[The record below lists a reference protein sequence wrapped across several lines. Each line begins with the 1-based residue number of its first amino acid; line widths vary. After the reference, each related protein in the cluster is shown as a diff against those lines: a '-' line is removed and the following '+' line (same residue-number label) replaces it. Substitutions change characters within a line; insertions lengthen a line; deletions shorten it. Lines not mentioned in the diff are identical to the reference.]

1 MNIDIIKTPSTDRTT
16 ITVEGLSFSDTE
28 KADKLINSSKSKLTR
43 LWLRKILKN
52 LGEIDTSETRWDLSE
67 DKKEVIIFHAI
78 KLADESRERVQ
89 FIRENINHLIK
100 CFPYY
105 LYLLKDY
112 SFSKSIDPLI
122 TDTSIVSSLNSD
134 IKEFIKIQI
143 ESGIASKG
151 YYLLTG
157 FDFFTPN
164 ESDSLRITPK
174 EINNSTHD
182 SNTIFTTRGVVI
194 DFNYEELQF
203 TLAIDEEENMPEA
216 SVEHSKTKMKFYFA
230 DDELLSANQ
239 EAYFHRY
246 KYSPQP
252 VITVHY
258 VALPLG
264 NFVCLD
270 KMEEIDVRSP
280 QASG

>member
-1 MNIDIIKTPSTDRTT
+1 M
-16 ITVEGLSFSDTE
+16 
-28 KADKLINSSKSKLTR
+28 
-43 LWLRKILKN
+43 
-52 LGEIDTSETRWDLSE
+52 
-67 DKKEVIIFHAI
+67 
-78 KLADESRERVQ
+78 
-89 FIRENINHLIK
+89 
-100 CFPYY
+100 
-105 LYLLKDY
+105 
-112 SFSKSIDPLI
+112 
-122 TDTSIVSSLNSD
+122 
-134 IKEFIKIQI
+134 
-143 ESGIASKG
+143 
-151 YYLLTG
+151 
-157 FDFFTPN
+157 
-164 ESDSLRITPK
+164 
-174 EINNSTHD
+174 
-182 SNTIFTTRGVVI
+182 I

-203 TLAIDEEENMPEA
+203 TLAIDEEENIPEA